1 MASEDRERWGVD
13 TGPLERAERQN
24 VRLFLRSGE
33 HDPSFRAWRG
43 RTTVGKCIRGT
54 EALED
59 ALVDEVARRSSGA
72 AHQLP
77 EVDVT
82 PLTRAAVQPMVDGL
96 FALGEREA
104 VQAVL
109 ERSVIFLTPQNL
121 VEVLMSRAFPHSA
134 WTLANLYLAS
144 VGAELLGPAA
154 PSLLGMS
161 EDTTCYVS
169 LEYFRTRGPFDDYV
183 VHEAAHIF
191 HNCKRERL
199 SLPFTRRRLLDI
211 AFGKRETFAYAC
223 EAFSRIAA
231 GGVSRAQRLAKTE
244 EWAEA
249 PAHDESVD
257 IEELRDIVRE
267 AARSR
272 NGWKTILRRCAPT
285 RLPASNAR

>member
-1 MASEDRERWGVD
+1 VVPRHW
-13 TGPLERAERQN
+13 PLERAEPQD

-72 AHQLP
+72 AHHLP

-82 PLTRAAVQPMVDGL
+82 ALTRAAVQPMVDGL
-96 FALGEREA
+96 FAFGEREA
-104 VQAVL
+104 VLAVL
-109 ERSVIFLTPQNL
+109 ERSVMFLTPENIA
-121 VEVLMSRAFPHSA
+121 EVLMSRAFPHFA

-169 LEYFRTRGPFDDYV
+169 LEYFRSRGAFDDYV

-199 SLPFTRRRLLDI
+199 SLPVTRLREWLLEI

-231 GGVSRAQRLAKTE
+231 GAASRAHRLALTE
-244 EWAEA
+244 EWATA

-257 IEELRDIVRE
+257 IDELRDIVRD

-272 NGWKTILRRCAPT
+272 NGWKTIQRRCAPT
-285 RLPASNAR
+285 RLSALSTR